1 MTVNFVAAQ
10 PEKMIENVNSRIIR
24 ELKKARY
31 SIWLANVWFTDKT
44 IYNILI
50 EKINEGI
57 NVEILLPKN
66 VPLNYH
72 ELSQVQDFID
82 AGGEFFLI
90 TETGHQS
97 RPNKS
102 FCLVD
107 FSTVIDD
114 DLDYKPIRGKGYS
127 DYFMKE
133 YPEALVEHYI
143 NEYFLL
149 KNNDCISR
157 FS

>member
-10 PEKMIENVNSRIIR
+10 PKEMIETVNSRIIR
-24 ELKKARY
+24 ELKKARF

-44 IYNILI
+44 IYNLLI
-50 EKINEGI
+50 EKVNEGI
-57 NVEILLPKN
+57 NVEILLHKDA
-66 VPLNYH
+66 PLNCH

-90 TETGHQS
+90 NEAGQHNGL
-97 RPNKS
+97 NKS
-102 FCLVD
+102 FCMID

-114 DLDYKPIRGKGYS
+114 DLDFQPVIGTAYS
-127 DYFMKE
+127 AYFMKE

-149 KNNDCISR
+149 KNNYCISR
-157 FS
+157 FR